1 MLSEL
6 SVSKINPLQ
15 AKQRL
20 LEGVISQDGK
30 SDDLPCAKGVQR
42 NAPPPLASM
51 IMAAESG
58 IDSAKELS
66 QVT

>member
-20 LEGVISQDGK
+20 LEGVRPQDGK
-30 SDDLPCAKGVQR
+30 SDDLPCAKGAKER
-42 NAPPPLASM
+42 LLPTRFYDYGN
-51 IMAAESG
+51 ESG
-58 IDSAKELS
+58 IDSVKGT
-66 QVT
+66 VPGH